1 MVVCEELSPNDGNL
15 ILATFKYSNDR
26 KYILKESVVQYT
38 LYFLSFQLY
47 LEWLYLVLLFYIS
60 KSEKEKNSFDETFS
74 SVSLSLLL
82 SP

>member
-26 KYILKESVVQYT
+26 KYILKESVVQCT
-38 LYFLSFQLY
+38 VYFPYFQLY
-47 LEWLYLVLLFYIS
+47 LELTYLVLLYYIL
-60 KSEKEKNSFDETFS
+60 KREKEKNSFDETFS
-74 SVSLSLLL
+74 SISLSLLL

>member
-47 LEWLYLVLLFYIS
+47 LE
-60 KSEKEKNSFDETFS
+60 
-74 SVSLSLLL
+74 
-82 SP
+82 